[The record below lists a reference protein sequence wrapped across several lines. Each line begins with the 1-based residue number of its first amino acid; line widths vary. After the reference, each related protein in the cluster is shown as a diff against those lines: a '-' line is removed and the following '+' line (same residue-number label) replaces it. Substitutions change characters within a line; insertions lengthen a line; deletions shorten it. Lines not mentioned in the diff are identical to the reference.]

1 MFTFAE
7 KELMIL
13 SKTDPYSAILPFAQE
28 ILDLCKKVE
37 NSGQSKISIHFISEL
52 LANTIK
58 KLLLKTPIS
67 PVKLLDIFEKLLLAQ
82 GYSRRNFLEAVIQKS
97 NDYGE
102 NFPACV
108 WSHNFERMHGIL
120 GTPTSLKDDHGNDL
134 FVGDQVIIQSAEG
147 ILKLSLVLN
156 KPDKNEFYIYN
167 QGLDISKLI
176 KVKPFDNIING
187 EILIV
192 FDVEFVFFSIL

>member
-37 NSGQSKISIHFISEL
+37 NSGQSEISIHFISEL

-67 PVKLLDIFEKLLLAQ
+67 PITGNEEEWEFIGEQNGQNLYKNNRCSGLFKLGNIAYYNEAIIWKISEEL
-82 GYSRRNFLEAVIQKS
+82 NFINGCAYLGTTLIDSKQYVEFPFVPKTFFVNVIKIPINKNSGETDHYLVIQDK
-97 NDYGE
+97 
-102 NFPACV
+102 
-108 WSHNFERMHGIL
+108 
-120 GTPTSLKDDHGNDL
+120 
-134 FVGDQVIIQSAEG
+134 Q
-147 ILKLSLVLN
+147 KLTEALN
-156 KPDKNEFYIYN
+156 YYHK
-167 QGLDISKLI
+167 
-176 KVKPFDNIING
+176 
-187 EILIV
+187 EI
-192 FDVEFVFFSIL
+192 